1 MVVRNNR
8 FRPFALAAL
17 LVGLAPVGLSAC
29 GSAYSGLTGAS
40 GLGADQYQPAVVVEP
55 GNEARYQQV
64 LAICRTVAANRQAT
78 AAQKA
83 QLETITGTVEAAGA
97 GASEG
102 AVLGEFLGSAGF
114 DSSWEEG
121 ALLGAGAGLLS
132 GLTSAFAS
140 GAEETA
146 AETRRILLN
155 CLEATSKDGKLWQV
169 VE

>member
-1 MVVRNNR
+1 MTIRLPQ
-8 FRPFALAAL
+8 FLALAAS
-17 LVGLAPVGLSAC
+17 LAVSGAGLSAC

-97 GASEG
+97 GASQG
-102 AVLGEFLGSAGF
+102 AVLGEFLGSAGL

-121 ALLGAGAGLLS
+121 ALLGAGAGIVS

>member
-1 MVVRNNR
+1 MTIRLPQ
-8 FRPFALAAL
+8 FLALAAS
-17 LVGLAPVGLSAC
+17 LAVSGAGLSAC

-102 AVLGEFLGSAGF
+102 AVLGDLLGSAGF
-114 DSSWEEG
+114 DTSWEEG
-121 ALLGAGAGLLS
+121 ALVGAGAGLLS

-146 AETRRILLN
+146 DETRRILLN